1 MSERATYEP
10 GVPCWVDT
18 LSPDPDAAMR
28 FYGGIFGWEFAG
40 PGRTP
45 GDPPG
50 RYFVAHLR
58 GKEVAGVGSPA
69 AHGSPP
75 VWNTYIAVAR
85 LEESVKRAREAGA
98 EVLAGPQD
106 AAPAG
111 RLAVLGDPAGATF
124 CLFEPGTRHGA
135 QLVTE
140 PSAWSMSVLHT
151 SDTERARAFYARAF
165 GWTHEGLEMGGAEA
179 ALCRLPGFVGG
190 EPEQPVP
197 RDVVAVMMPS
207 DENAASGAESWWS
220 VGFWIEDADA
230 AATRTPAL
238 GGRVITAPFDTAG
251 FRIAVL
257 ADPVGAEF
265 SVSTL
270 RR

>member
-85 LEESVKRAREAGA
+85 LEESVKRASKR
-98 EVLAGPQD
+98 P
-106 AAPAG
+106 
-111 RLAVLGDPAGATF
+111 RLRRLKP
-124 CLFEPGTRHGA
+124 ES
-135 QLVTE
+135 LVE
-140 PSAWSMSVLHT
+140 RT
-151 SDTERARAFYARAF
+151 ST
-165 GWTHEGLEMGGAEA
+165 
-179 ALCRLPGFVGG
+179 
-190 EPEQPVP
+190 
-197 RDVVAVMMPS
+197 
-207 DENAASGAESWWS
+207 
-220 VGFWIEDADA
+220 
-230 AATRTPAL
+230 
-238 GGRVITAPFDTAG
+238 
-251 FRIAVL
+251 IAV
-257 ADPVGAEF
+257 AISPGASCAMVF
-265 SVSTL
+265 TL
-270 RR
+270 LRSS